1 MLFVPQNNEI
11 TIISKLLTLFT
22 RGQKP
27 SVKHSSVRAASVS
40 YAVLLAAAFEC
51 VATSQVFSGDL
62 MRWQVNGAILQ
73 FNSRI
78 PYADDPT
85 STELIQRDVN
95 EFKLYVMDN
104 PQLEAVSISGPGGYG
119 PASISIAETIME
131 FGLDTHAFGECLSA
145 CTRIFLAGDER
156 TLAEGASL
164 GFHRPYV
171 IGEEERNYYLA
182 QRDER
187 GWDDEFDYV
196 EFIYDVGLTDM
207 LESVEFMLSRGVTFE
222 FISQAHSVDGYGM
235 WYPEPLMMFKS
246 GVMTQMPNTE

>member
-1 MLFVPQNNEI
+1 MEI
-11 TIISKLLTLFT
+11 FKSGRNQGIKRL
-22 RGQKP
+22 
-27 SVKHSSVRAASVS
+27 SVKAASLS
-40 YAVLLAAAFEC
+40 HAILLVAAFQC
-51 VATSQVFSGDL
+51 VAPSQVFSDDL
-62 MRWQVNGAILQ
+62 VRWQIDGAMLQ

-78 PYADDPT
+78 PYPDDPT

-104 PQLEAVSISGPGGYG
+104 PQLEVVSLSGPGGYG
-119 PASISIAETIME
+119 PASVSIAETIIE

-171 IGEEERNYYLA
+171 IGEEEYTYFLA
-182 QRDER
+182 HRDER
-187 GWDDEFDYV
+187 GWETEFDYV

-207 LESVEFMLSRGVTFE
+207 LETVEFMLSRGVTFE
-222 FISQAHSVDGYGM
+222 FINQAHSVDGWGM
-235 WYPEPLMMFKS
+235 WYPEPMIMFKS